1 MEAITWNPDECLHG
15 EHGCTA
21 LAEEVPIHCISLKKS
36 KASCKLKSTTVPAPF
51 APSPAAN
58 ALASARKLSKSY
70 PYSPRISS
78 LKSIGYT
85 YGCMHVCVCV
95 CVCTR
100 VRTCM
105 RACVFLE
112 NRAEHPERGKP
123 LAVVS
128 VCTARACPRAALPE
142 NVVQCPVLSL
152 ESAWA
157 PVHDATILSPSPGTL

>member
-1 MEAITWNPDECLHG
+1 MEAITWNADECLHG

-85 YGCMHVCVCV
+85 YGCMHACMCVCVCV
-95 CVCTR
+95 CVHARAYAHAR
-100 VRTCM
+100 VR
-105 RACVFLE
+105 VL
-112 NRAEHPERGKP
+112 GKSCRTSGAGQTSSSGKRSHCRCLP
-123 LAVVS
+123 AWS
-128 VCTARACPRAALPE
+128 AA
-142 NVVQCPVLSL
+142 
-152 ESAWA
+152 
-157 PVHDATILSPSPGTL
+157 

>member
-1 MEAITWNPDECLHG
+1 MEAITWNADECLHG

-85 YGCMHVCVCV
+85 YGCMHVCARTLACV
-95 CVCTR
+95 RACARAR
-100 VRTCM
+100 VR
-105 RACVFLE
+105 VLE
-112 NRAEHPERGKP
+112 NSFRTSGAGQTSSSGKR
-123 LAVVS
+123 S
-128 VCTARACPRAALPE
+128 HCPCLPAWSAA
-142 NVVQCPVLSL
+142 
-152 ESAWA
+152 
-157 PVHDATILSPSPGTL
+157 

>member
-36 KASCKLKSTTVPAPF
+36 MASCKLKSTTVPAPF

-85 YGCMHVCVCV
+85 YGCMHACMCVCV
-95 CVCTR
+95 CVCA
-100 VRTCM
+100 
-105 RACVFLE
+105 RACV
-112 NRAEHPERGKP
+112 RA
-123 LAVVS
+123 
-128 VCTARACPRAALPE
+128 CARACSWKI
-142 NVVQCPVLSL
+142 VQNIRSGANLQQ
-152 ESAWA
+152 W
-157 PVHDATILSPSPGTL
+157 